1 MWSWSC
7 AGYGDWDFWKWSNV
21 PSADARVIPPEQ
33 DTCPRLVIGSFED
46 WRIFFRDD
54 ESMGSNDD
62 EEMADANEPVAEAGS
77 QVQPAPV
84 AVSRVQRAAAR
95 VRQVQPA
102 RMSVGRVQPAP
113 AGVSQVQPAR
123 MSVGRVQ
130 PAPAGVSQVQPVP
143 AGVSQVQ
150 PAPVSVGRAPPAP
163 GSDRLVYPLPGMG
176 NWTEPLDLGPGRL
189 LLPIAP
195 PSASGRNRRYIK
207 AEPEETQKDCSG
219 SSAAG
224 SARIVPVKD
233 EPAAPSGGLA

>member
-7 AGYGDWDFWKWSNV
+7 AGYGDWDFWSWSNV

-33 DTCPRLVIGSFED
+33 DTCPRHVIGSFED
-46 WRIFFRDD
+46 WRIFRDD

-62 EEMADANEPVAEAGS
+62 EEVADANEPVAEAGS
-77 QVQPAPV
+77 QAQPAPV
-84 AVSRVQRAAAR
+84 GVS
-95 VRQVQPA
+95 
-102 RMSVGRVQPAP
+102 RVQPAP
-113 AGVSQVQPAR
+113 ASVRQVQPAR